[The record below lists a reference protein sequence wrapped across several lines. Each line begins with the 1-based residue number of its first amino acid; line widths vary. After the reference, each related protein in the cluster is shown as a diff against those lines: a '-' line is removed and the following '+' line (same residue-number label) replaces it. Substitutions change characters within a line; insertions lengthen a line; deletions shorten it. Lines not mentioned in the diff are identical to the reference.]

1 MENINKKS
9 NLKDLIN
16 FPVDYEFKIIGKS
29 DILNI
34 EYIAGQIEIIINRIL
49 SRKDIRKRESTK
61 KTYSS
66 YSVKVYLEEYN
77 ELEKI
82 YEFLKSQKSISYYL

>member
-1 MENINKKS
+1 MEKS

-29 DILNI
+29 DKLDI
-34 EYIAGQIEIIINRIL
+34 EYIAGQIEFIIKRNL
-49 SRKDIRKRESTK
+49 PGEGIRKRESSK
-61 KTYSS
+61 KTYIS

-82 YEFLKSQKSISYYL
+82 YEFLKSQETISYYL

>member
-1 MENINKKS
+1 MDNINKNS
-9 NLKDLIN
+9 TFKDLIN

-29 DILNI
+29 DRLDI
-34 EYIAGQIEIIINRIL
+34 EYIAGQIEEIIKRNL
-49 SRKDIRKRESTK
+49 SREGIRKRESTK

-82 YEFLKSQKSISYYL
+82 YEFLKSQETISYYL